1 MPPDLTAHEPARD
14 LPLVGEHDVVVVGGG
29 TAGVMA
35 AIGAARVGR
44 GTSPRPTVC
53 LIERC
58 GNVGGAVNMGLMG
71 HFGNRFITEDGR
83 PIVGG
88 APLELFDRVIAA
100 GATPYASRQEAFAAG
115 HSMFY
120 RHEHAGQI
128 CLEMLQ
134 EAGVELWLHSRFSRA
149 QVAPDGSLEVF
160 FETNGGRVA
169 IRARQLVDC
178 TGGAEAAASLGAP
191 LATGGHKSWGLLF
204 EMGLVDLERYIAW
217 VDSLPEEDPEW
228 DAWLARTLHMTPE
241 EIAQDTYWGEWLDGR
256 RRAWPFRPVL
266 RQAVDAGDLTL
277 IRDLP
282 DGGQIRYGWDG
293 FWPEPW
299 HGADDVTANVCMVTG
314 LDPSAPR
321 AATQAEI
328 AARTYAFE
336 FLAFLRQYM
345 PGFERAVIR
354 TMGAQTMPRGGRE
367 IIGEARLADRSGE
380 PLDQREDVV
389 ALAGGKQAVGLPL
402 GMFVPQGIE
411 KVLVAGKCACD
422 GYSVRA
428 SVTCM
433 AAGYSCG
440 ILAAMAA
447 RKGVTPLALEPAS
460 RRAELARHGAMLT
473 PGEPPDEPYRMIWE
487 KRPGVP
493 DFDADDGAKRAKKL
507 S

>member
-1 MPPDLTAHEPARD
+1 MPTDCTITEPARE
-14 LPLVGEHDVVVVGGG
+14 LPLLGEHDVVVVGGG

-35 AIGAARVGR
+35 AVGAARAGAN
-44 GTSPRPTVC
+44 VC

-58 GNVGGAVNMGLMG
+58 GSVGGAVNMGLMG
-71 HFGNRFITEDGR
+71 HFGNRYLTEDGR

-88 APLELFDRVIAA
+88 APLELLDRVIAA

-128 CLEMLQ
+128 CLQMLQ
-134 EAGVELWLHSRFSRA
+134 EAGVTLWLHACFSTARP
-149 QVAPDGSLEVF
+149 APEGGVDVI
-160 FETNGGRVA
+160 FETAGGRVA
-169 IRARQLVDC
+169 VRGRQLVDC
-178 TGGAEAAASLGAP
+178 TGGANAAEALGAP

-204 EMGLVDLERYIAW
+204 EMGLVDLARYEAFLAG
-217 VDSLPEEDPEW
+217 LPEEDPEW
-228 DAWLARTLHMTPE
+228 NGWLARTLGMTPQE
-241 EIAQDTYWGEWLDGR
+241 LEADLYWSEWLEGR
-256 RRAWPFRPVL
+256 RRAWPFRSVV
-266 RQAVDAGDLTL
+266 RQAVDAGDLAL

-282 DGGQIRYGWDG
+282 EGGQIRYGWDG

-299 HGADDVTANVCMVTG
+299 HGDDDVTANVCMVTG
-314 LDPSAPR
+314 LDPSGPR
-321 AATQAEI
+321 AATQAEV

-336 FLAFLRQYM
+336 FLAFLRKYL

-354 TMGAQTMPRGGRE
+354 TMAAQTMPRGGRE
-367 IIGEARLADRSGE
+367 IIGEAHLTDRAGE
-380 PLDQREDVV
+380 PLEQREDVV

-402 GMFVPQGIE
+402 GMFVPQGVPN
-411 KVLVAGKCACD
+411 VLVAGKCAAD

-447 RKGVTPLALEPAS
+447 RQGVTPLALDPTA
-460 RRAELARHGAMLT
+460 RRAELTRHGVMLT
-473 PGEPPDEPYRMIWE
+473 PGELPEIPYRMIWE

-493 DFDADDGAKRAKKL
+493 SFDADDGARRAKKL